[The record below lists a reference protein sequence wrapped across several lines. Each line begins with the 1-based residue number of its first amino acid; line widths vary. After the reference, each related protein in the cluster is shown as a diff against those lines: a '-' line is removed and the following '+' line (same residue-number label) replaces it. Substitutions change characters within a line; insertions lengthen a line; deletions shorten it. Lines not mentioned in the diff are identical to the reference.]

1 MENQGWISLHRK
13 IKDHWLWKQDRVFSE
28 FEAWIYILLSVN
40 YAPAKI
46 SVNGQLIEVNEG
58 QLLTSIAKL
67 SDNFK
72 WSRKKVS
79 RFLDGLERDQM
90 LSQERTSKY
99 TLLTVI
105 NWAYYQQLTIKEEH
119 QKNIKSTTE
128 EQQKHIRGTSEEHQ
142 KNTNNNKD
150 NNNNVNKEDKKTYG
164 DFFERIWSLYPV
176 KKGKGSVS
184 DTQKRKLYAI
194 GYDELKRA
202 IERYS
207 AENANTDLKY
217 WKHGSTFF
225 NSGYVDYLDAN
236 YQPVQKMHQQ
246 PDCPPKYEK
255 WERMQDYVQKQ
266 DPTVK
271 RIPIPRPDATL
282 QERVNYENR
291 VEFLYDQALKTQKR
305 EEKQNGL

>member
-1 MENQGWISLHRK
+1 MGDFGWIKLHRELLNK
-13 IKDHWLWKQDRVFSE
+13 PIWKQSTPVQQS
-28 FEAWIYILLSVN
+28 IL
-40 YAPAKI
+40 I
-46 SVNGQLIEVNEG
+46 
-58 QLLTSIAKL
+58 
-67 SDNFK
+67 
-72 WSRKKVS
+72 
-79 RFLDGLERDQM
+79 
-90 LSQERTSKY
+90 
-99 TLLTVI
+99 TLLLMANHDEEELFI
-105 NWAYYQQLTIKEEH
+105 NGKKTIIKPGQMFTSLPNIAQKANRGVTTQNVRTALARFEKLEFLTNQSTAQGRLITIVNWGVYQGLKDKPNRASNRHLTDH
-119 QKNIKSTTE
+119 QQTPNRHLTDDLTP
-128 EQQKHIRGTSEEHQ
+128 
-142 KNTNNNKD
+142 NNNKD